1 VANTRDYHK
10 IRKPRARKMK
20 KYAAGGLVTT
30 DDDQS
35 DNKGGYVSVAG
46 TMVPVYSYDDAVKA
60 SAKNASRDRK
70 DKGK

>member
-1 VANTRDYHK
+1 
-10 IRKPRARKMK
+10 MK